1 MLGRTDYNL
10 DTDLQISE
18 QACDWTVRAMSTL
31 RRRLS
36 INIKMHHKKG
46 QLQNGQIFLFNHFA
60 RFETFITNY
69 IIFQETGKYCRSVAT
84 HELFANNNSFG
95 RYLQS
100 LGAVPNNYRRLL
112 PFLAEEILKGRKV
125 VFFPEGGL
133 VKDRRVIDTDGQL
146 NVYSRTSMKRRK
158 HHSGA
163 ALLALTLDAFKIGI
177 LENHRQRNFS
187 ELERWARTLDLGSIE
202 ELLSAAHQPTMVMPS
217 NITFYPMRV
226 GSNSLQRCAQLF
238 SGGLTPELEEELLI
252 EGNLLLKDSDMDIR
266 VGNAIHSGKS
276 FSFLER
282 KLLGIAIRGIDNL
295 DEFFKDTCERLSWRE
310 RLVHGRIKS
319 YTNSMRDACMAEMYA
334 GVTVNLG
341 HLAAGLILLHLDNA
355 RDKIGRADFHRM
367 LYLAIKNLQKASG
380 VQLHRGLANPGK
392 YSGIGS
398 ASAPQLTQFMSE
410 VKVSV

>member
-1 MLGRTDYNL
+1 MVGRVDYNF
-10 DTDLQISE
+10 DTDLRISE

-36 INIKMHHKKG
+36 INVKMHHKES

-133 VKDRRVIDTDGQL
+133 VKDRRVMDANGQL
-146 NVYSRTSMKRRK
+146 NVYSRTSMRRRK

-177 LENHRQRNFS
+177 LENHRQNNIS
-187 ELERWARTLDLGSIE
+187 ELERWVGKLHLSSIE
-202 ELLSAAHQPTMVMPS
+202 ELLSAVYQPTMVMPS
-217 NITFYPMRV
+217 NITFYPIRA

-238 SGGLTPELEEELLI
+238 SGGLNPQLEEELLI

-266 VGNAIHSGKS
+266 VGKGVHSAKS
-276 FSFLER
+276 FSFIER
-282 KLLGIAIRGIDNL
+282 KMLGIAIRGMDNL
-295 DEFFKDTCERLSWRE
+295 DEFFKDTCQRLSWRA
-310 RLVHGRIKS
+310 RLVHASIKTGS
-319 YTNSMRDACMAEMYA
+319 GLKNTSSTP
-334 GVTVNLG
+334 TVS
-341 HLAAGLILLHLDNA
+341 
-355 RDKIGRADFHRM
+355 RK
-367 LYLAIKNLQKASG
+367 
-380 VQLHRGLANPGK
+380 
-392 YSGIGS
+392 GS
-398 ASAPQLTQFMSE
+398 WC
-410 VKVSV
+410 